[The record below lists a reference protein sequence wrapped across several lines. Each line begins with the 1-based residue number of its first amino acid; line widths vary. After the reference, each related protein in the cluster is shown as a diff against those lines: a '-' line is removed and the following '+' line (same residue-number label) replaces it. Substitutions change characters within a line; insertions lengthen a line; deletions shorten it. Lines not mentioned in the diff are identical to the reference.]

1 MVNLVKAILSTKKS
15 DQKQMK
21 WLKKQLRC
29 NDGDINKV
37 RANMAPIHAA
47 IKTENTEIVQQIV
60 KTKGVDVDAVWKK
73 ERNGEWRTYGVLDVA
88 LFQLHPSI
96 EIIKILVEYVRNPVA
111 ACGGVP
117 RCILIALEEEYFE
130 ILELFR
136 EKALLFGAIDE
147 TKVIKLVNFAIRID
161 KPPVLR
167 WLLQLPEVVSYRDE
181 GEVRWLFTGLLDEAR
196 EDGRVEV
203 CELLTEFM
211 GKSLGGL
218 EGGEVG
224 MPLKDSKDSSKET
237 KNHDDVIAVK
247 VKYCWNCENPS
258 RYMCVGCRKARYCES
273 GCQWDDWDS
282 HKEYCLVRMNKIA
295 CKEFEVFSPSIF
307 Q

>member
-1 MVNLVKAILSTKKS
+1 MVNLVKAILSTEKS

-21 WLKKQLRC
+21 WLRKQLRT
-29 NDGDINKV
+29 NEGDINKV
-37 RANMAPIHAA
+37 RANNMAPIHAA
-47 IKTENTEIVQQIV
+47 IITENIEIVQQIV

-73 ERNGEWRTYGVLDVA
+73 EDAYYGVLDVA
-88 LFQLHPSI
+88 LFQPHPSI
-96 EIIKILVEYVRNPVA
+96 EIIKILVEYVRNPVLRE
-111 ACGGVP
+111 CGVP
-117 RCILIALEEEYFE
+117 GFILIALEEEYFE

-147 TKVIKLVNFAIRID
+147 TKIFKLVTFAMMKD

-181 GEVRWLFTGLLDEAR
+181 DEVRRLFTGLLDEAR
-196 EDGRVEV
+196 EHGKLEM
-203 CELLTEFM
+203 CELLTDFM
-211 GKSLGGL
+211 GKSSGGL
-218 EGGEVG
+218 ERDEDG

-237 KNHDDVIAVK
+237 KSIDDVVAVK

-273 GCQWDDWDS
+273 SCQWDDWDS
-282 HKEYCLVRMNKIA
+282 HKVYCLVRMNKIA
-295 CKEFEVFSPSIF
+295 FKEFESISPSIF